1 MSSLAFHQWQ
11 YADQADAR
19 YRRIMR
25 RMVVVYL
32 VLAIA
37 IPWIKLVGVE
47 KGGGDSGKERYAR
60 LVEPAPVAA
69 KAEEPPPAPEPEPE
83 PVPEPPKPEPKP
95 KPEPPKPQPV
105 KEQPKPVVEPPP
117 TPPPPTQEMLRQQ
130 ARQTAQRSGLLAMQD
145 QLADLRDRNISSIQG
160 SRPLASAEKSGG
172 GQVSGSSN
180 DASAAFAQSAT
191 QASSGIATPNA
202 SGARRQSG
210 TKLDQRKTTTVES
223 PVGFGQDKTKPGQ
236 DGDKLIA
243 GRTLEEIQLT
253 FDRAKSAF
261 YSIFDRASRAN
272 PNIGSGKI
280 VVSLT
285 IAPDGS
291 VTDCKLVSSTF
302 GDPDLEN
309 KVVQRVKLLNF
320 GAKNVPSFTY
330 PNYPINYLPS

>member
-1 MSSLAFHQWQ
+1 MSIAFHQWQ
-11 YADQADAR
+11 YAEQADAR

-25 RMVVVYL
+25 RMIITYL
-32 VLAIA
+32 VLALA

-95 KPEPPKPQPV
+95 VPPKPEPV
-105 KEQPKPVVEPPP
+105 KQEVVEPTPV
-117 TPPPPTQEMLRQQ
+117 PPPPSQEVLRER
-130 ARQTAQRSGLLAMQD
+130 ARQVAKTSGLLAMQD
-145 QLADLRDRNISSIQG
+145 QLADLRDRNLSSIQG

-172 GQVSGSSN
+172 GKVSGEPT
-180 DASAAFAQSAT
+180 DASAEFSRSAA
-191 QASSGIATPNA
+191 QASSGIAAPS

-320 GAKNVPSFTY
+320 GAKNVPTFTY